1 MSNELIIRNADLDDI
16 NTIGF
21 LAYQIWPATYKDIL
35 TLDQL
40 QYMLN
45 LIYSPSSLRKQMTI
59 SQHQFL
65 ISEIDEE
72 PVGFASYSKI
82 DEPSTYKLQKLYVRT
97 DIQGKGLGKTLLE
110 YVEEAVKEAGAKN
123 LHLNVNR
130 HNKARFF
137 YEKMG
142 YKVIKEEDVD
152 IGNGYFMN
160 DFVMEKNVSG
170 ET

>member
-1 MSNELIIRNADLDDI
+1 MNNELIIRKAELDDI

-21 LAYQIWPATYKDIL
+21 LAYQIWPVTYKDIL

-45 LIYSPSSLRKQMTI
+45 LIYSPASLRKQMTV

-65 ISEIDEE
+65 LAELDEE
-72 PVGFASYSKI
+72 PVGFASYSRI
-82 DEPSTYKLQKLYVRT
+82 DKPSTYKLQKLYVRT
-97 DIQGKGLGKTLLE
+97 DIQGKGLGKALLE
-110 YVEEAVKEAGAKN
+110 FVEETVKEAGAKI

-130 HNKARFF
+130 FNKARSF

-142 YKVIKEEDVD
+142 YIVIKEEDVD
-152 IGNGYFMN
+152 IGNGYLMN

-170 ET
+170 E

>member
-1 MSNELIIRNADLDDI
+1 MNKELIIRKADLDDI
-16 NTIGF
+16 NSIGF
-21 LAYQIWPATYKDIL
+21 LAYQIWPSTYKNIL

-45 LIYSPSSLRKQMTI
+45 LIYSPASLRKQMTVL
-59 SQHQFL
+59 QHQFL
-65 ISEIDEE
+65 IAEIDEE
-72 PVGFASYSKI
+72 PVGFASYSNI
-82 DEPSTYKLQKLYVRT
+82 GGSSTYKLQKLYVRT

-110 YVEEAVKEAGAKN
+110 FVEETVKEAGAKH

-130 HNKARFF
+130 FNKARSF

-142 YKVIKEEDVD
+142 FIVIKEEDVD

-160 DFVMEKNVSG
+160 DFAMEKKLK
-170 ET
+170 T

>member
-1 MSNELIIRNADLDDI
+1 MSNELIIRKAELDDI

-21 LAYQIWPATYKDIL
+21 LAYQIWPITYKDIL

-45 LIYSPSSLRKQMTI
+45 LIYSPASLRKQMTVL
-59 SQHQFL
+59 QHQFL
-65 ISEIDEE
+65 LAEIDDE

-82 DEPSTYKLQKLYVRT
+82 DKPSTYKLQKLYVRT

-110 YVEEAVKEAGAKN
+110 YVEETVKDAGAKN

-130 HNKARFF
+130 FNKARSF

-142 YKVIKEEDVD
+142 FVVIKEEDVD
-152 IGNGYFMN
+152 IGNGYLMN
-160 DFVMEKNVSG
+160 DFVMEKMLSQ
-170 ET
+170 

>member
-1 MSNELIIRNADLDDI
+1 MSNELIIRKAELEDI

-21 LAYQIWPATYKDIL
+21 LAYQIWPAAYKDIL

-45 LIYSPSSLRKQMTI
+45 LIYSPVSLRKQMTV

-65 ISEIDEE
+65 IAELDDE
-72 PVGFASYSKI
+72 PVGFASYSKMS
-82 DEPSTYKLQKLYVRT
+82 EPSTFKLHKLYVRT

-110 YVEEAVKEAGAKN
+110 YVEELVKEADAKN
-123 LHLNVNR
+123 LYLNVNR
-130 HNKARFF
+130 HNKARSF

-142 YKVIKEEDVD
+142 FVIIKEEDID
-152 IGNGYFMN
+152 IGNGYLMN
-160 DFVMEKNVSG
+160 DFVMEKLLSR
-170 ET
+170 

>member
-1 MSNELIIRNADLDDI
+1 MSNELIIRKAELDDI

-21 LAYQIWPATYKDIL
+21 LAYQIWPSTYKDIL

-45 LIYSPSSLRKQMTI
+45 LIYSPASLRKQMTV

-65 ISEIDEE
+65 LAEINDE

-82 DEPSTYKLQKLYVRT
+82 DGSTTYKLQKLYVRT

-110 YVEEAVKEAGAKN
+110 YVEDTVKEAGAKY

-130 HNKARFF
+130 YNKARSF

-142 YKVIKEEDVD
+142 YMVIKEEDVD
-152 IGNGYFMN
+152 IGNGYLMN
-160 DFVMEKNVSG
+160 DFVMMKNVSG
-170 ET
+170 E